1 MSRLAPVSVLVVLLA
16 GLVAP
21 PLGAQPWA
29 FVSVSEPGNRAVR
42 VVNLDTM
49 TVEASISGLGDEPG
63 RMVANADRTRIYLSS
78 ATTSGGVAGQVHVID
93 TRTRQRIASVAV
105 GNAQNRTIALSPDG
119 QRVYTF
125 KREGSGPSLSKGVIV
140 LDAVTLAEIATVP
153 LVGSG
158 CAANAGQ
165 VLAMPDGRIVAS
177 GCSDGLRVIDP
188 VSFAVSF
195 GGTTPTAE
203 APLLGVSP
211 DGSEVYVPQPVPGG
225 PGVFGATGVRAIH
238 PSTGASTVLTWNV
251 PQAGSYPGFG
261 SSVLSR
267 VAVVGSGPDAVY
279 YFCYLDPGFSNAA
292 IGWATPASLG
302 ARQLIGLAA
311 VGSTAVIGADPSG
324 QIGLSGR
331 LGSIRRLAF
340 GTPSGLTPPPV
351 SATSSFL
358 SLPGVGTLSDIIVV
372 PYPQEVVF
380 VDGFEG
386 DGGD

>member
-1 MSRLAPVSVLVVLLA
+1 MSRLAPVSVLLVLLA
-16 GLVAP
+16 SAFAP

-78 ATTSGGVAGQVHVID
+78 ATLSGSVAGQVHVID
-93 TRTRQRIASVAV
+93 TRTRQRIATAAV

-125 KREGSGPSLSKGVIV
+125 KREGSGSSLSKGVVV

-153 LVGSG
+153 LIGSG
-158 CAANAGQ
+158 CATNSGE
-165 VLAMPDGRIVAS
+165 VLVMPDGRIVAS

-188 VSFAVSF
+188 VSFAVSS
-195 GGTTPTAE
+195 GGATPTAA

-211 DGSEVYVPQPVPGG
+211 DGSEVYVPQPVQGG
-225 PGVFGATGVRAIH
+225 PGVFGATGVRAIN

-251 PQAGSYPGFG
+251 PPASSYPGFG
-261 SSVLSR
+261 SGLLSR
-267 VAVVGSGPDAVY
+267 IAVVGSGPAAVY
-279 YFCYLDPGFSNAA
+279 YFCYFDPGFSNTA
-292 IGWATPASLG
+292 IAWATASSLN

-311 VGSTAVIGADPSG
+311 IGATAVVGAEAAG

-331 LGSIRRLAF
+331 TGSVRRLAF
-340 GTPSGLTPPPV
+340 GTPNGLSPPPV

-358 SLPGVGTLSDIIVV
+358 SLPGVGSLSDIIVV

-386 DGGD
+386 EE